1 MKRIVLLPVLVLGCV
16 DAPADDYTFA
26 GAPRGDGK
34 ADGIVQKDA
43 DDVSV
48 VLAEVVDLDPFHFG
62 DVNTNN
68 EDAHIPDEVAT
79 NITASRCDYLAQQFP
94 FSEWDCS
101 KAVLADVA
109 KLRPA
114 LAGAPLIYP
123 AVHKGG
129 FDQQAQPALGQWESN
144 TKLVRI
150 VVAAKRAAVD
160 AQTFAGIG
168 FHRVGYEF
176 RSDLMFSAY
185 AAGSA
190 GERIFKET
198 IETNHLVT
206 GAPKRLGTGTRDT
219 DGADV
224 VFFEYVY
231 FLSQNVKRPWITG
244 GYVWMPSTSGI
255 NFKPFAEFHANNTIY
270 RNWDPH
276 SGHYRINF
284 DQTGLVIDERDRF
297 DGPTR

>member
-1 MKRIVLLPVLVLGCV
+1 MKRLALLPLLLLGCV
-16 DAPADDYTFA
+16 DAPDDDYTFA
-26 GAPRGDGK
+26 GAPSGDGK

-43 DDVSV
+43 QDVQL
-48 VLAEVVDLDPFHFG
+48 VLAEVVDLAQFHFG
-62 DVNTNN
+62 DVNTNADN
-68 EDAHIPDEVAT
+68 PNVIDEVAT
-79 NITASRCDYLAQQFP
+79 NIKSSRCTYLAQQFP
-94 FSEWDCS
+94 FTEWNCS
-101 KAVLADVA
+101 AAVLADLA
-109 KLRPA
+109 QLRPA

-123 AVHKGG
+123 AVHRGG
-129 FDQQAQPALGQWESN
+129 FNQQAQPAFEQWESN
-144 TKLVRI
+144 TKLVRM

-176 RSDLMFSAY
+176 RSDFMFSVY
-185 AAGSA
+185 APGSE

-206 GAPKRLGTGTRDT
+206 GAPKRLGTGTRES

-224 VFFEYVY
+224 VFFEYIY
-231 FLSQNVKRPWITG
+231 FLSQNVKRPAFSG
-244 GYVWMPSTSGI
+244 GYAWMPSSSGI

-284 DQTGLVIDERDRF
+284 DQTGIVIDERARF
-297 DGPTR
+297 DGLR